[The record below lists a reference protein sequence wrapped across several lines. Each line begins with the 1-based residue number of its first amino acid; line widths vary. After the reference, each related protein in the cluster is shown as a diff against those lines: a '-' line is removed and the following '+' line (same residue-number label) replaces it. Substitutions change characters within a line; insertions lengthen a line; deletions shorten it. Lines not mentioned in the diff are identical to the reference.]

1 MRKYIF
7 VALVVLSMLLVS
19 CVKKDVES
27 TEVKKDEV
35 TKTVTEDKKVEST
48 DLEETTEEK
57 MNATMMEIYKKWKP
71 ATCTFKI
78 TGEDGSV
85 YDSIMYIDWKVLR
98 YVMKWEVEWQ
108 KIVSNVLIK
117 DWYSYSW
124 SDAVKQW
131 YKMKEDLNEETKEE
145 WNEMEAKEMNETYE
159 FNCKKW
165 VDGVMFDLPSD
176 IVFQEF
182 DMSKMPQIP
191 DVPTN

>member
-1 MRKYIF
+1 MKKYTLITMM
-7 VALVVLSMLLVS
+7 LLSILLVS
-19 CVKKDVES
+19 CAKKEVETTDTKVS
-27 TEVKKDEV
+27 DT
-35 TKTVTEDKKVEST
+35 TKTVSEEKKVEST

-78 TGEDGSV
+78 TGEDSSV

-124 SDAVKQW
+124 SDVVKQW

-145 WNEMEAKEMNETYE
+145 WNEMEAREMNETYE
-159 FNCKKW
+159 FSCKKW
-165 VDGVMFDLPSD
+165 VDWGMFELPSD
-176 IVFQEF
+176 INFQEL
-182 DMSKMPQIP
+182 DMWAMPQIP
-191 DVPTN
+191 ETPAS